1 MPKQRASRG
10 ARPSRGLRVAVVA
23 ARWNAEITDRLASG
37 AIATA
42 REAGAAVDSFTVAG
56 SFELPA
62 AVAAL
67 ADTRGYDAIV
77 PIGCL
82 IRGDT
87 PHFEFIAEAVARG
100 LMELSLTYPVAVP
113 FGVLTCNTVAQAR
126 ARAGG
131 RMGNKGAEAMDAA
144 LEMVTLQRTIAS
156 SRPRSSRSAR
166 TASSARTS

>member
-1 MPKQRASRG
+1 MAI
-10 ARPSRGLRVAVVA
+10 VT
-23 ARWNAEITDRLASG
+23 ARWNSEITDRLASG
-37 AIATA
+37 ALAIA
-42 REAGAAVDSFTVAG
+42 RGSGAAVDSFSVAG

-67 ADTRGYDAIV
+67 ADTGRYDAIV

-87 PHFEFIAEAVARG
+87 PHFEFIAAAVARG
-100 LMELSLTYPVAVP
+100 LMDLSLTYPVAVP

-144 LEMVTLQRTIAS
+144 LEMVALRYAVAPSRTRTSRRAS
-156 SRPRSSRSAR
+156 
-166 TASSARTS
+166 TASSTRTS

>member
-1 MPKQRASRG
+1 M
-10 ARPSRGLRVAVVA
+10 AVVT
-23 ARWNAEITDRLASG
+23 ARWNPEITDRLSSG
-37 AIATA
+37 AVATA
-42 REAGAAVDSFTVAG
+42 REASATVDSFTVAG

-67 ADTRGYDAIV
+67 ADTGRYDAIV

-87 PHFEFIAEAVARG
+87 PHFDVLANAVARG
-100 LMELSLTYPVAVP
+100 LMELSLTYPTAIP
-113 FGVLTCNTVAQAR
+113 FGVLTCETAAQAR

-144 LEMVTLQRTIAS
+144 LGMVALRRSIAQTIAS
-156 SRPRSSRSAR
+156 SSRRSSRSAR

>member
-1 MPKQRASRG
+1 M
-10 ARPSRGLRVAVVA
+10 
-23 ARWNAEITDRLASG
+23 
-37 AIATA
+37 
-42 REAGAAVDSFTVAG
+42 DSFSVAG

-62 AVAAL
+62 AVATL
-67 ADTRGYDAIV
+67 ADTGRYDAIV

-87 PHFEFIAEAVARG
+87 PHFEFIAAAVSRG

-144 LEMVTLQRTIAS
+144 LEMVALRQAVAPSRARAS
-156 SRPRSSRSAR
+156 RRAS
-166 TASSARTS
+166 TASSTRTS